1 MRRYFRL
8 WAVLSAVMM
17 LSACGENKEEPTV
30 TEEEASVS
38 DGAEAAEE
46 SADEDFPDTREN
58 ESGQTMTDEE
68 YQEYLE
74 RANSARWLA
83 FELPEGWGT
92 VMGVGTAAE
101 RNRRRF
107 DSLYG
112 YLLGG

>member
-8 WAVLSAVMM
+8 WAVLSAVIM
-17 LSACGENKEEPTV
+17 LSACGEKKEEPTV
-30 TEEEASVS
+30 TEEEMQEESSASH
-38 DGAEAAEE
+38 GAEE

-83 FELPEGWGT
+83 FELPEGWVRYCG
-92 VMGVGTAAE
+92 
-101 RNRRRF
+101 
-107 DSLYG
+107 
-112 YLLGG
+112 

>member
-1 MRRYFRL
+1 MKDEKIFQ
-8 WAVLSAVMM
+8 AVGCPVGGHDAFSVR
-17 LSACGENKEEPTV
+17 GKKEEPTV
-30 TEEEASVS
+30 TEEEVQEEASVS

-83 FELPEGWGT
+83 FELPEGWVRYCG
-92 VMGVGTAAE
+92 
-101 RNRRRF
+101 
-107 DSLYG
+107 
-112 YLLGG
+112 

>member
-17 LSACGENKEEPTV
+17 LSACGEKKEEPTV
-30 TEEEASVS
+30 TEEEVQEEASVS

-83 FELPEGWGT
+83 FELPDQEASGDGA
-92 VMGVGTAAE
+92 G
-101 RNRRRF
+101 R
-107 DSLYG
+107 S
-112 YLLGG
+112 